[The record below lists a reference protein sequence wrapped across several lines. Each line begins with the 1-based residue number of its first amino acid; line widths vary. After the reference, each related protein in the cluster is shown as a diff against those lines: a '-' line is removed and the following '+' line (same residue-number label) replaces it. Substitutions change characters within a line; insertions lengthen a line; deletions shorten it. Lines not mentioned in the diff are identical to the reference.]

1 MRPKIPPHILTLKPE
16 PFTPLKR
23 LGIPQTPMEVVE
35 NLAGFSTCAYGT
47 YITTQETLQLLFKEK
62 QLRSPSDT
70 ILRKEKRDRHLTY
83 NEDFVF
89 C

>member
-1 MRPKIPPHILTLKPE
+1 MKGIAISPHILTLKPE

-47 YITTQETLQLLFKEK
+47 YITTQETFTVAFQGKATEVAF
-62 QLRSPSDT
+62 
-70 ILRKEKRDRHLTY
+70 
-83 NEDFVF
+83 
-89 C
+89 